1 MHIYRQVF
9 NILSLR
15 DEDETKQMIRMSMSF
30 KLKKKK
36 ISSAFG
42 RGTEKLGEGENQKRS
57 GEGESVNEMRT
68 PEVRSKYGFKKN
80 RFKLPNNTRHIHSGK
95 LYENEKTITTIIIV
109 KGN

>member
-80 RFKLPNNTRHIHSGK
+80 RFKLPNKHVIFILESYMK
-95 LYENEKTITTIIIV
+95 MKKQLLLLLL
-109 KGN
+109 

>member
-80 RFKLPNNTRHIHSGK
+80 RFKLPNKHVIFI
-95 LYENEKTITTIIIV
+95 LENYMKM
-109 KGN
+109 KKQLLLLLL